1 MFSTLRTTAHPFEEF
16 QVRHER
22 ELATLYQWTR
32 PQRRIE
38 SQRHPRA
45 STMRRIFCF
54 CSVAGF
60 MLLAGCASETL
71 FQSSFDSTPVGQ
83 PPSHVQ
89 QVGTANIDG
98 PAGSVLVVAPPV
110 TPSGNWVQISRP
122 NGQAVAGLQ
131 GNFSQ
136 FRGDGTYTFS
146 TILFIPS
153 RSGLATIQFET
164 FNQPVSSVSSFL
176 HLDFMQDNRVR
187 IDDNDATTFGSFPR
201 DQVFI
206 VQVTLNINASSPTAH
221 VVLSGAGASGQ
232 ADYNII
238 PPLRPMAEQFG
249 AVRVWMG
256 FPWTGSFDA
265 TNIVVTRNT
274 Q

>member
-1 MFSTLRTTAHPFEEF
+1 MLSTLRTTAHPFEEF
-16 QVRHER
+16 QVRHEC
-22 ELATLYQWTR
+22 ELATLYQRTR
-32 PQRRIE
+32 PQRCIE

-45 STMRRIFCF
+45 SRMRRIFCF

-71 FQSSFDSTPVGQ
+71 FQSNFDSTPVGQ

-98 PAGSVLVVAPPV
+98 PAGSVVVVAPPV
-110 TPSGNWVQISRP
+110 TPSGNWVRISRP
-122 NGQAVAGLQ
+122 NGPAVAGLQ

-146 TILFIPS
+146 TILYIPS